1 MFLNYLPTK
10 WLRAFL
16 GWLTSKEDKEQPEE
30 LKEVLPEEPIPKV
43 PPPPIRK
50 GTLEDIRAYTEEAR
64 KTIWILKK
72 ALNEHYQELGNL
84 KDKIDRLIERQK

>member
-1 MFLNYLPTK
+1 MGLLKAFWD
-10 WLRAFL
+10 WLR
-16 GWLTSKEDKEQPEE
+16 GKVDREQQARRLEK
-30 LKEVLPEEPIPKV
+30 LKEALPEKPILKA

-72 ALNEHYQELGNL
+72 ALNDHYVELGNL
-84 KDKIDRLIERQK
+84 KDKIDGLIEGQK

>member
-1 MFLNYLPTK
+1 MRLLKAFWD
-10 WLRAFL
+10 WLR
-16 GWLTSKEDKEQPEE
+16 GKTDKEQIKE
-30 LKEVLPEEPIPKV
+30 LKEALPEKPPIIKEL

-50 GTLEDIRAYTEEAR
+50 GTLQDIRAYTEEAR

-72 ALNEHYQELGNL
+72 ALNDHYQELGNL

>member
-1 MFLNYLPTK
+1 MFN
-10 WLRAFL
+10 WLKFL
-16 GWLTSKEDKEQPEE
+16 WSWLTDKKSKEQSEE
-30 LKEVLPEEPIPKV
+30 LKETLPEEPPIIKKP

-72 ALNEHYQELGNL
+72 ALNDHYQELGNI
-84 KDKIDRLIERQK
+84 KDKIDRVIERMK

>member
-1 MFLNYLPTK
+1 MGLLKAFWD
-10 WLRAFL
+10 WLR
-16 GWLTSKEDKEQPEE
+16 GKTDKEQIKE
-30 LKEVLPEEPIPKV
+30 LKETLSDEPPIIKEP

-50 GTLEDIRAYTEEAR
+50 GTLQDIRAYTEEAR

-72 ALNEHYQELGNL
+72 ALNDHYQELGNL